1 MGAGRRWRVA
11 SVTALLVVTACA
23 WVAAEQQPAGRS
35 PVPTLADARKFLE
48 GRWALESFEVRP
60 PGRPPILLKGEGVLT
75 YDAFSNLRME
85 IRTDQATS
93 DQLRAAGI
101 DIREGILSTE
111 GRTVI
116 DQQNRTITY
125 FLEGQ
130 PPAGGGPLAAHRKR
144 HYEIDGDVL
153 TLTTRD
159 DSGAPLSIGV
169 WKRSK

>member
-1 MGAGRRWRVA
+1 MGAGRGFRVA
-11 SVTALLVVTACA
+11 GVTALLVVAACG
-23 WVAAEQQPAGRS
+23 WVAAQQPAGRG

-48 GRWALESFEVRP
+48 GRWALETFEVRP

-75 YDAFSNLRME
+75 YDNFSNLRME
-85 IRTDQATS
+85 IRTDQTTS

-101 DIREGILSTE
+101 DIREGVLSTE

-130 PPAGGGPLAAHRKR
+130 PTAGGGPLATSRKR
-144 HYEIDGDVL
+144 HYEVKGDVL

-169 WKRSK
+169 WRRSK

>member
-1 MGAGRRWRVA
+1 MSAGRRWKVA
-11 SVTALLVVTACA
+11 AATALLVVACVTGA
-23 WVAAEQQPAGRS
+23 ATQGPSGAKPVA
-35 PVPTLADARKFLE
+35 LADARKFLE

-60 PGRPPILLKGEGVLT
+60 PGRPPIVLKGQGVLT
-75 YDAFSNLRME
+75 YDNFSNLRME

-130 PPAGGGPLAAHRKR
+130 PTAGGGPLATHRKR
-144 HYEIDGDVL
+144 HYEIKDDVL

-159 DSGAPLSIGV
+159 DSGAPLSIGI

>member
-1 MGAGRRWRVA
+1 MSAGRGWKVA
-11 SVTALLVVTACA
+11 SVTALLVVAACG
-23 WVAAEQQPAGRS
+23 WVSAQQPAGAK
-35 PVPTLADARKFLE
+35 PTPTLADARKFLE

-75 YDAFSNLRME
+75 YDNFSNLRME

-130 PPAGGGPLAAHRKR
+130 PTAGGGPLATSRKR
-144 HYEIDGDVL
+144 HYEVKGDVL

-169 WKRSK
+169 WRRSK